1 MLYTLLIFLHL
12 IRISKHILFL
22 CTHYNNMNMSTI
34 TLTKVAS
41 AFRDNYQ
48 KYRIP
53 SINRRSLDISL
64 EYTKNAILDTLIDV
78 SNKFNRFKAII
89 ILEADLNSIESEPI
103 EIRYGKVDM
112 YDVDMMIIDIWGKYE
127 QDLPY
132 IENVYIYSVS
142 LIINTCGLLQ

>member
-1 MLYTLLIFLHL
+1 
-12 IRISKHILFL
+12 
-22 CTHYNNMNMSTI
+22 MNMSTI

-53 SINRRSLDISL
+53 SINIRSLDISL

-127 QDLPY
+127 QDLSY

>member
-1 MLYTLLIFLHL
+1 
-12 IRISKHILFL
+12 
-22 CTHYNNMNMSTI
+22 MNMSTI

>member
-1 MLYTLLIFLHL
+1 
-12 IRISKHILFL
+12 
-22 CTHYNNMNMSTI
+22 MNMSTI

-53 SINRRSLDISL
+53 SINIRSLDISL

>member
-1 MLYTLLIFLHL
+1 
-12 IRISKHILFL
+12 
-22 CTHYNNMNMSTI
+22 MNMSTI

-53 SINRRSLDISL
+53 IINIRSLDISL

-78 SNKFNRFKAII
+78 SNKFDRFKAIT

-112 YDVDMMIIDIWGKYE
+112 YGVDMMIIDICGKHE
-127 QDLPY
+127 QDLSY
-132 IENVYIYSVS
+132 IENVYIYSVY

>member
-12 IRISKHILFL
+12 IRISKYILFL
-22 CTHYNNMNMSTI
+22 CTHYNNVNLSTI
-34 TLTKVAS
+34 TLTKEAS

-53 SINRRSLDISL
+53 IINIRSLDISP

-127 QDLPY
+127 QDLSY
-132 IENVYIYSVS
+132 IENVYIYSVY

>member
-1 MLYTLLIFLHL
+1 
-12 IRISKHILFL
+12 
-22 CTHYNNMNMSTI
+22 MNMSTI

-53 SINRRSLDISL
+53 IINIRSLDISL

-127 QDLPY
+127 QDLSY
-132 IENVYIYSVS
+132 IENVYIYSVY

>member
-1 MLYTLLIFLHL
+1 
-12 IRISKHILFL
+12 
-22 CTHYNNMNMSTI
+22 MNMSTI

-53 SINRRSLDISL
+53 SINIRSLDISL

-112 YDVDMMIIDIWGKYE
+112 YDVDMMIIDIWGKHE

>member
-1 MLYTLLIFLHL
+1 
-12 IRISKHILFL
+12 
-22 CTHYNNMNMSTI
+22 MNMSTI

-53 SINRRSLDISL
+53 SINIRSLDISL

-127 QDLPY
+127 QDLSY
-132 IENVYIYSVS
+132 IENVY
-142 LIINTCGLLQ
+142 TLLTSFID

>member
-1 MLYTLLIFLHL
+1 
-12 IRISKHILFL
+12 
-22 CTHYNNMNMSTI
+22 MSTI

-53 SINRRSLDISL
+53 IINIRSLDISL

-78 SNKFNRFKAII
+78 SNKFNRIKAIT

-112 YDVDMMIIDIWGKYE
+112 YDVDMMIIDICGKYE
-127 QDLPY
+127 QDLSY
-132 IENVYIYSVS
+132 IENVYIYSVY

>member
-1 MLYTLLIFLHL
+1 
-12 IRISKHILFL
+12 
-22 CTHYNNMNMSTI
+22 MSTI

-53 SINRRSLDISL
+53 SINIRSLDISL